1 MEAAEIALWAQVVA
15 SVAVL
20 ATLVYLSIQTRQTN
34 LMMQAETRQ
43 NLLENDVRSIL
54 DFKDAAGLMHKL
66 WKNQPLTY
74 EEQFRFSL
82 TWLVD
87 LRNREFE
94 YFQYKAGVLDAET
107 WKSYRAVILYSYGPL
122 RYRKWWEKIGRNGAD
137 PGFSKMVDDMLKDA
151 PENHLLEELGTW
163 DD

>member
-43 NLLENDVRSIL
+43 NLLENDVRSLL
-54 DFKDAAGLMHKL
+54 DFKDATGVMQKL
-66 WKNQPLTY
+66 WNDEKLTY
-74 EEQFRFSL
+74 EEQFRFSI

-87 LRNREFE
+87 MRNREFE
-94 YFQYKAGVLDAET
+94 YFQYKAGILDEET
-107 WKSYRAVILYSYGPL
+107 W
-122 RYRKWWEKIGRNGAD
+122 
-137 PGFSKMVDDMLKDA
+137 
-151 PENHLLEELGTW
+151 
-163 DD
+163 